1 MGNIMKETDSSKI
14 LRQVRLYYAFCTIEE
29 KPITPKKA
37 MLEAYIKSHRTF
49 ERDLIDLRDAGVVN
63 AVYDRHKKGLVF
75 YRCEFDESVTG
86 ARRSRLKHL
95 NRLCTVMVRLD
106 QFGIEQYIDIL
117 EDPDAPFS
125 FPDIIAQYEALFP
138 DASIRTR
145 QRDFQILN
153 CVGKYACLHNEFMEE
168 PDFEIKYDKKYK
180 TYIFFI
186 YQIGYYS
193 GTKYI
198 FEVEMIDEPSLP

>member
-1 MGNIMKETDSSKI
+1 MKETDSSKI
-14 LRQVRLYYAFCTIEE
+14 LRQVRLYYAFCTIKD

-95 NRLCTVMVRLD
+95 NRLCTVMVGLD
-106 QFGIEQYIDIL
+106 QFGMEEYFDISEYPEDYIRNG
-117 EDPDAPFS
+117 EPFS

-153 CVGKYACLHNEFMEE
+153 RVGKYACLHNEFMEE

-186 YQIGYYS
+186 YQNNSYNEAR
-193 GTKYI
+193 YI
-198 FEVEMIDEPSLP
+198 FEVKMIDG